1 MKKSGGFIVSK
12 STTLRLTNKEY
23 WMVQKHKALL
33 ECDDWE
39 MYLKVLLIYPRQR
52 RELIYLSHETDQRRA
67 ITMRMSDETFKEVND
82 RRRRFFK
89 PWREFVLESAFEDG
103 TPEACDWFKANSK
116 IHLNLR
122 GAPK

>member
-1 MKKSGGFIVSK
+1 
-12 STTLRLTNKEY
+12 
-23 WMVQKHKALL
+23 MVQKHKALL

-39 MYLKVLLIYPRQR
+39 AYLRVLLIYPRQR
-52 RELIYLSHETDQRRA
+52 RDLRYSMVDTDLIPKPVVLPRA
-67 ITMRMSDETFKEVND
+67 ITMRMSDEVFKEVNE
-82 RRRRFFK
+82 RRKRFFK